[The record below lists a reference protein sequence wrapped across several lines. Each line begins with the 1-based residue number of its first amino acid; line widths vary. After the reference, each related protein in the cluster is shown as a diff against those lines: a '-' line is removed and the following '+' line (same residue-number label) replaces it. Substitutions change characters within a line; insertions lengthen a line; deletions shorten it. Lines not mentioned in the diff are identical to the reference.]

1 MPTDLAAALARR
13 AARNREEHVAVLLV
27 PVLMGVLSVFAALV
41 SPSFA
46 AGFRQFGM
54 F

>member
-13 AARNREEHVAVLLV
+13 AARNRQEHVAVLLV
-27 PVLMGVLSVFAALV
+27 PVLLGVLSVFAALESPAVAV
-41 SPSFA
+41 SL
-46 AGFRQFGM
+46 RQFGM